1 MDVWGVPET
10 VTRQLEIYTPNHR
23 INGTLVLFASHRLSD
38 VLNAREQT
46 VVTLKNATLS
56 LLAGEERPA
65 VQAESVTLNKS
76 EMILV
81 YGLEEEPKVEQPE
94 PARSDLVYIRKKAHQ
109 VCLIAAGFLIR
120 GKVHLIE
127 ELKVQ
132 EMLDTHREDF
142 LAVTD
147 ASLSLLANAEVP
159 LLQRNFVSVNK
170 HRVAALYPETAT

>member
-1 MDVWGVPET
+1 MDVWRVPET
-10 VTRQLEIYTPNHR
+10 VTRQLEVYTPNHK
-23 INGTLVLFASHRLSD
+23 INGTLALFASHRLSD
-38 VLNAREQT
+38 VLNAKEQT
-46 VVTLKNATLS
+46 VVTLKDATIS
-56 LLAGEERPA
+56 LLAGEECLA

-76 EMILV
+76 EMILA
-81 YGLEEEPKVEQPE
+81 YSLEEPKAEQPE

-127 ELKVQ
+127 ELKIQ

-170 HRVAALYPETAT
+170 HRVAAFYPETAT